1 MASVLQIDIIGI
13 ASNVE
18 LMKEI
23 IIVKL
28 FSTLPDVKNVD
39 STMQK
44 YMFIQ

>member
-1 MASVLQIDIIGI
+1 MASVLRMDIIGI
-13 ASNVE
+13 PSNVE

>member
-1 MASVLQIDIIGI
+1 MASVLRMDIIGI

-18 LMKEI
+18 LMIEI